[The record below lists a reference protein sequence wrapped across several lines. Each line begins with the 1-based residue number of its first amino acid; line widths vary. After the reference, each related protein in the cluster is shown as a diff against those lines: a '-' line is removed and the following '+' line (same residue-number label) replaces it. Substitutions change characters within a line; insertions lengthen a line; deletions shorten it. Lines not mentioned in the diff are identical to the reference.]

1 MAVSNRDRIDRGLQY
16 LVVGLAPFVEHA
28 MSQVAPGGDWINLL
42 KSRDEAKHGSAKNLD
57 RNDPAVLLRVV
68 TEETQVFKKFLSRPE
83 AAFASELREIR
94 NKWAHGEAFSADDT
108 YRALDTMERLLTVVG
123 APVQAD
129 EVRKIRLDLQRT
141 AIEAETRKTIKTQ
154 TDSGVS
160 IAVAGLKPWREVLQP
175 HTDVATGNYSA
186 SEFAADLQ
194 GVSQGEGSAE
204 YVDPIEFFRRTY
216 LTSGLRD
223 LLDKGIDRICG
234 DPGANPIINL
244 QTNFGGGKTHSMLAL
259 WHIFSGTEISRL
271 PQEVQEVV
279 GSRKIPAK
287 VNRVALVG
295 TQLSAV
301 ASAPK
306 SDGIVVKTIWGELA
320 HQLGGKKAYDMVREA
335 DQKSVSPGKELKALL
350 EKYSPSV
357 ILIDEWVAYARQ
369 LWGREDLDAG
379 TFDTQFSFAQTLTE
393 VAKTVPGTFLVISI
407 PASHDPQRDGESQG
421 SALEV
426 GGPNG
431 QEALK
436 RLQNVVRRVADPW
449 SPASPEESFEIVR
462 RRLFQE
468 PNAQTL
474 NDIAIT
480 SKKFVEFY
488 RNHVGE
494 FPAEAS
500 DLNYENRIKAA
511 YPIHPELFD
520 RLYKDWSTLE
530 RFQRTRGVLRL
541 MSTVVHALW
550 VSQDASPMILPGSIP
565 LYDAKVSSELTQYLP
580 DQWKAIID
588 TDIAGGTSTPAGID
602 KERPLLGQRAITQRI
617 ATTIFMGATPTL
629 TSAHKGIERHNV
641 WLGSAVPG
649 DTVGNFGSSID
660 LLQQR
665 ASYFYGEGSRY
676 WFDTQPGI
684 GRKVAD
690 YAESLRERPEDVWLE
705 ITDRIR
711 NSESKSKGSF
721 AAIQIAP
728 VTSAD
733 IPDTEDARLVI
744 LGPASSHTKND
755 VGSNAMIFA
764 ADAAERRG
772 TTMRTNRNML
782 VFLAPDS
789 KRLEELMDATRQLMG
804 WRWMSGRYEEE
815 NLTPNSQRQVETNLK
830 RSDEDVTRRIS
841 ETYHWAIS
849 PTQPDPQSPATL
861 AVEKA
866 DGSQER
872 LADRVSDRLARSGML
887 VTQIGSRNIRMELES
902 KLHSAW
908 QQGHISLGDMWTY
921 YCRYPYLT
929 RLRDRRVLDDAVKS
943 VLTSLASG
951 TEGFALAEYFDEKLN
966 QYVGLVVPSGSAQF
980 GQLMDTTLLVDISIA
995 NTQLNESDPSIEST
1009 PVETSET
1016 QDSPELDA
1024 AATVEI
1030 ALLKSRYFGVAQLDP
1045 ERNARDFGR
1054 ISTEVLAQFLAIE
1067 GIQVE
1072 VTVEIRASAKDGFSD
1087 DKIRIISENAGTLK
1101 FKQSGFEQA

>member
-1 MAVSNRDRIDRGLQY
+1 MAISNRDRIDRGLQF
-16 LVVGLAPFVEHA
+16 VVIGLSPFVEHA
-28 MSQVAPGGDWINLL
+28 MSEVAPGGDWIALI

-57 RNDPAVLLRVV
+57 RNDPALLLRVV
-68 TEETQVFKKFLSRPE
+68 TEETQVFKKYLSRPE
-83 AAFASELREIR
+83 SAFASELREIR
-94 NKWAHGEAFSADDT
+94 NKWAHAEAFSSDDT

-123 APVQAD
+123 APLQAD

-141 AIEAETRKTIKTQ
+141 SIEAETRKTIKSQ
-154 TDSGVS
+154 TDSGIS

-175 HTDVATGNYSA
+175 HKDVATGNYSA

-204 YVDPIEFFRRTY
+204 YVEPIEFFRRTY

-259 WHIFSGTEISRL
+259 WHIFSGTAISKL
-271 PQEVQEVV
+271 PQDVQELV
-279 GSRKIPAK
+279 GSRKIPNN

-295 TQLSAV
+295 THLSAV
-301 ASAPK
+301 ASTK
-306 SDGIVVKTIWGELA
+306 SDGTVVKTIWGELA
-320 HQLGGKKAYDMVREA
+320 YQLGGKKAYDIVKEA
-335 DQKSVSPGKELKALL
+335 DQKSVSPGKEFKALL
-350 EKYSPSV
+350 EMYSPSV

-431 QEALK
+431 QEALR

-462 RRLFQE
+462 RRLFEE
-468 PNAQTL
+468 PTAQAL

-480 SKKFVEFY
+480 AKKFVEFY

-500 DLNYENRIKAA
+500 DLSYENRIKAA
-511 YPIHPELFD
+511 FPIHPELFD

-550 VSQDASPMILPGSIP
+550 VNQDASPMILPSNIP
-565 LYDAKVSSELTQYLP
+565 LHDAKVSSELTQYLP

-649 DTVGNFGSSID
+649 DTVGNFGSAID

-690 YAESLRERPEDVWLE
+690 YAESLRDRPEDVWLE
-705 ITDRIR
+705 IIDRLR

-721 AAIQIAP
+721 AAVQIAP

-744 LGPASSHTKND
+744 LGPSVSHAKSNLDSDAMKFAMDAS
-755 VGSNAMIFA
+755 
-764 ADAAERRG
+764 ERRG
-772 TTMRTNRNML
+772 TSMRTNRNML

-789 KRLEELMDATRQLMG
+789 KRLEELMDATRQLLG

-830 RSDEDVTRRIS
+830 RSDEDVTRRILD
-841 ETYHWAIS
+841 TYHWAIS
-849 PTQPDPQSPATL
+849 PTQPDPQSPATMS
-861 AVEKA
+861 VEKS

-872 LADRVSDRLARSGML
+872 LADRVSDRLARAGML

-902 KLHSAW
+902 KLDSAW
-908 QQGHISLGDMWTY
+908 QQGHISLGDLWSF

-929 RLRDRRVLDDAVKS
+929 RLRDRRVLDDAVRS
-943 VLTSLASG
+943 VLTSLASE
-951 TEGFALAEYFDEKLN
+951 TEGFSLAEQYDEKSN
-966 QYVGLVVPSGSAQF
+966 QYLGLVVPSGSAQF
-980 GQLMDTTLLVDISIA
+980 GQLMDTTLLVDTSIA
-995 NTQLNESDPSIEST
+995 QAQFDRALAGRPGDLI
-1009 PVETSET
+1009 ETSEIEK
-1016 QDSPELDA
+1016 PEE
-1024 AATVEI
+1024 TSSEPSSEKPSV
-1030 ALLKSRYFGVAQLDP
+1030 KSRYFGVASLDP

-1072 VTVEIRASAKDGFSD
+1072 VTVEIRATTKDGFSD
-1087 DKIRIISENAGTLK
+1087 DKIRIVSENARTLK